1 MVVIL
6 PPLPIPCQVDSQVA
20 SETFRRV
27 RCPVSRHVL
36 FLAQGSGTTILV
48 TCTCKRLVRVGP
60 GVAVSVEPTHRGES
74 ESRAPALKRL

>member
-6 PPLPIPCQVDSQVA
+6 PPLPISCQVDFRVI
-20 SETFRRV
+20 SEAFRKGC
-27 RCPVSRHVL
+27 CPVSRHVL

-60 GVAVSVEPTHRGES
+60 GVAVSVEPTYRGES
-74 ESRAPALKRL
+74 EFRTPAPKRL